1 MKKFEYKIIA
11 GSEML
16 DPKGD
21 ENLLNEYGEMGWE
34 LVVTESM
41 KLKGDG
47 IGTKRQ
53 VYWLK
58 REIKS

>member
-16 DPKGD
+16 NPEED
-21 ENLLNEYGEMGWE
+21 EFLLNELGNERWE
-34 LVVTESM
+34 LVATELM
-41 KLKGDG
+41 KTRGDG